1 VLPFRRLLISF
12 AMLDHQ
18 FSFRDIFIASL
29 SRNSYAGFLLKAWVS
44 LAMNV
49 HMDVNNCP
57 RESLPTTKWW
67 KYFQEVTETNK
78 ALAAEAVKHSAQSLS
93 PPPGAQPRIPHRL
106 IFTHQYNLFDCE
118 SKELTPVLNMLA
130 SNARETIAL
139 YCHFWGEPSA
149 VATLLTDEGCMRV
162 LNATEP
168 RLLEYFAREKGMFK
182 ADMCRIAELYLHGG
196 YYFDVDLLAVHPVSP
211 PDSVG
216 FSSVRSSIWPKKGFF
231 QAFTASAPGHP
242 ILKKSLDLLLEV
254 YTGKRKRK
262 GHLKKLIGPATMLIA
277 YESYLKE
284 TVPEEVSKDLF
295 LMDEIRIDKVRGN
308 DFLRRHKPS
317 FVAKLPRQERGGKG
331 VVGFWHGQC
340 NNVVHDLTT
349 QYFYSRVNGTGG
361 CYEPK

>member
-1 VLPFRRLLISF
+1 
-12 AMLDHQ
+12 MLDHQ

-78 ALAAEAVKHSAQSLS
+78 ALAAEAVKHSEQS
-93 PPPGAQPRIPHRL
+93 PVPGAQPRIPHRL

-168 RLLEYFAREKGMFK
+168 RLLEHFAKEEGNFK

-196 YYFDVDLLAVHPVSP
+196 YYFDVDVLAVHPVSP

-216 FSSVRSSIWPKKGFF
+216 FSTVRSNAWPEKGFF
-231 QAFTASAPGHP
+231 QSFTASAPGHP
-242 ILKKSLDLLLEV
+242 ILKKSLEILLEV
-254 YTGKRKRK
+254 YTGKRKRE
-262 GHLKKLIGPATMLIA
+262 GPLIKLIGPATMQIA
-277 YESYLKE
+277 YELYLNE
-284 TVPEEVSKDLF
+284 TLPEEVSKDLF
-295 LMDEIRIDKVRGN
+295 FMDEISIQQVKRLESVR
-308 DFLRRHKPS
+308 RRKPK
-317 FVAKLPRQERGGKG
+317 FILKLPVHGTKVKNGFTSKG
-331 VVGFWHGQC
+331 C
-340 NNVVHDLTT
+340 NYIVHDNTT
-349 QYFYSRVNGTGG
+349 QNFYSRVNGTGN
-361 CYEPK
+361 CHRPRSQMREPTA